1 MAGRPERRARRG
13 ELARCGAEP
22 SGSGFVRDGEWEGRM
37 TRGMGVDRRERAPDF
52 RFSLVGG
59 REKRVTEQLA
69 EAVFTVVGYR
79 GNKTIA
85 QYPCVAMGLY

>member
-1 MAGRPERRARRG
+1 
-13 ELARCGAEP
+13 
-22 SGSGFVRDGEWEGRM
+22 
-37 TRGMGVDRRERAPDF
+37 MGVDRRERAPDF

-79 GNKTIA
+79 GIKTILA
-85 QYPCVAMGLY
+85 VQDRVIIGWGEQTNINRLMNANGRARFYFPAKFALL